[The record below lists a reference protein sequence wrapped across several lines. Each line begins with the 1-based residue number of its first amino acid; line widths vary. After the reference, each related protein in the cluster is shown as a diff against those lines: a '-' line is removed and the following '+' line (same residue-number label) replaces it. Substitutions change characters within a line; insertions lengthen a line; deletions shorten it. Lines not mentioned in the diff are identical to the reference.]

1 MGRLRLWIIAV
12 VSLIVVTANAWIKQ
26 GVGILLCGAIFV
38 NSTGCYEFG
47 LSKAVAIEPA
57 TKPILISQRRNNQIS
72 GTWTRSGTIFSGDE
86 KGCSAGYSGEL
97 NANSQKANS
106 VVFNVKQEGSQ
117 LIFPDEK
124 ITYNDGTEKGE
135 YNLSTNGSI
144 SGNQIKV
151 VYSGGGFTTL
161 FNGNISANG
170 ETITGEVSC
179 RYSGGSNIAKGTLTW
194 TKGNKVAQNSS
205 AIIPK
210 TRPEF
215 EEKFK
220 QAKQTSINDA
230 VQLVEGYGT
239 EEYRQYLQLEDEIKD
254 SPKIKTVKEISNTLF
269 DIYQA
274 TGKKPAILQAVS
286 LEDETDLILIKPT
299 PWTAVG
305 ESGAK
310 AGKKNTEK
318 QNTEKQN
325 TGKQTEEKTDI
336 ATRKTILLATR
347 QEVKEAVADFQKEI
361 RNPRRKLKAYETS
374 AKKLYQWLISPIEDE
389 LQANK
394 IDTLIITA
402 DKGLRSLPFAA
413 LYDGQKYLVEKY
425 SLALIP
431 TFALTDTDYQ
441 RSNNFNILAMGIS
454 KSTVGLPAIP
464 AAGVEVDFLS
474 QKIWKGQGFLN
485 EETTVEQL
493 KKVNLGSSFDIVHL
507 ATHGEFL
514 PGEFKNSF
522 ILFWQNKLSLKTL
535 QRLSKNIKLNKVK
548 MLVLS
553 ACKSALGDEK
563 AELGFSGLAINAGVK
578 TGLGT
583 LWSIDD
589 KASLVLM
596 SDFYSHLK
604 TESLKAEALRKAQLA
619 MLKGESAIKNGQMK
633 LSNGE
638 SLALPQSLVEGD
650 SEYTH
655 PYYWAA
661 FTLIGNWN

>member
-425 SLALIP
+425 
-431 TFALTDTDYQ
+431 
-441 RSNNFNILAMGIS
+441 
-454 KSTVGLPAIP
+454 
-464 AAGVEVDFLS
+464 
-474 QKIWKGQGFLN
+474 
-485 EETTVEQL
+485 
-493 KKVNLGSSFDIVHL
+493 
-507 ATHGEFL
+507 
-514 PGEFKNSF
+514 
-522 ILFWQNKLSLKTL
+522 
-535 QRLSKNIKLNKVK
+535 
-548 MLVLS
+548 
-553 ACKSALGDEK
+553 
-563 AELGFSGLAINAGVK
+563 
-578 TGLGT
+578 
-583 LWSIDD
+583 
-589 KASLVLM
+589 
-596 SDFYSHLK
+596 
-604 TESLKAEALRKAQLA
+604 
-619 MLKGESAIKNGQMK
+619 
-633 LSNGE
+633 
-638 SLALPQSLVEGD
+638 
-650 SEYTH
+650 TH